1 MAECWVLHSVGAT
14 DDKTVDWTVYTLA
27 EMKVGVKAGPM
38 VDMMD
43 SMSAVLMVVEKVQ

>member
-1 MAECWVLHSVGAT
+1 
-14 DDKTVDWTVYTLA
+14 LA
-27 EMKVGVKAGPM
+27 EKKVGVKAGPM